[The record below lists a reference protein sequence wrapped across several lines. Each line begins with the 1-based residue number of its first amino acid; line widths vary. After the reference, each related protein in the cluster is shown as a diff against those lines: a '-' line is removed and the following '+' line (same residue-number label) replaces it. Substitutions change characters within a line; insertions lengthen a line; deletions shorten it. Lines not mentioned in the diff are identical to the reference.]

1 VNGNH
6 TGEEGMADYA
16 AYTDEELIGL
26 LRGGDEHVMEYLLE
40 KYKNL
45 VRKKANAMYLIGGEN
60 EDLIQEGMIGL
71 FRAIRD
77 YDASKEASFF
87 RFADVCISRQIY
99 TAIEASRRQKHS
111 PLNFYVSLSEEPAV
125 QGGGIDAHV
134 ESPEMQ
140 IIHLENVA
148 QMQKKIDKALSPLE
162 REVLEHY
169 LEGYNYRQI
178 AKRMDKPPKSIDNAL
193 QRIRGKISHLMVE
206 V

>member
-1 VNGNH
+1 
-6 TGEEGMADYA
+6 MADYA

-26 LRGGDEHVMEYLLE
+26 LRGGDERVMEYLLE

-77 YDASKEASFF
+77 YDASREASFF

-111 PLNFYVSLSEEPAV
+111 PLNFYVSLSEEPEKQSGAFT
-125 QGGGIDAHV
+125 AHV

-140 IIHLENVA
+140 MIHLENVT
-148 QMQKKIDKALSPLE
+148 QMREEIDKALSPFE
-162 REVLEHY
+162 REVLGHY

-178 AKRMDKPPKSIDNAL
+178 AQHMNKPQKSIDNAL
-193 QRIRGKISHLMVE
+193 QRIRGKISNLTKE
-206 V
+206 KLNI